1 MSSFLPGF
9 TEFSVGCNYWA
20 SHAGISMWHQW
31 DLAEVEKDFAAMKD
45 AGMNTVRL
53 FPLWSDFQPVQF
65 AYGQRGI
72 PAEFVFADGSALPAK
87 GLGHYGLSEVMI
99 QRFRQVADLESVPT
113 GAYSIRADGET
124 FGKQSSENIII
135 EKKTDKPGIDIYI
148 KAAGK
153 RESVHIPV
161 ILAESGLKEVV
172 YNDFHI
178 EDGADVL
185 IIAGCGI
192 HNCGVQDSEHSGIHS
207 FYLGKNAKVKYVE
220 KHYGDGD
227 GNGKN
232 IMNPHTVVELA
243 EGAYMEMETTQ
254 IKGVDSTKRKTEAVL
269 HEKSTLIV
277 YEKIMTHG
285 EQFAETEFV
294 VDLKGED
301 CGTHV
306 VSRSVA
312 KDNSR
317 QLFISDVVGNAKCS
331 GHTEC
336 DAIIMDNASVV
347 AIPKIVANNT
357 EASLIHEAAIGK
369 IAGEQ
374 LIKLMTLG
382 LDEKQAEEEI
392 INGFLK

>member
-1 MSSFLPGF
+1 M
-9 TEFSVGCNYWA
+9 
-20 SHAGISMWHQW
+20 
-31 DLAEVEKDFAAMKD
+31 AEKKLDSLKLNLLRE
-45 AGMNTVRL
+45 
-53 FPLWSDFQPVQF
+53 
-65 AYGQRGI
+65 
-72 PAEFVFADGSALPAK
+72 
-87 GLGHYGLSEVMI
+87 
-99 QRFRQVADLESVPT
+99 VADLEGVPQ
-113 GAYSIRADGET
+113 GAYSIRVDGDT
-124 FGKQSSENIII
+124 FDKKSSENIVI
-135 EKKTDKPGIDIYI
+135 EKKTDLPGIDIYI
-148 KAAGK
+148 KAGTK

-161 ILAESGLKEVV
+161 ILAESGIRETV

-178 EDGADVL
+178 GEGADVL

-207 FYLGKNAKVKYVE
+207 FYVGKNAKVKYVE
-220 KHYGDGD
+220 KHFGDGD

-232 IMNPHTVVELA
+232 IMNPHTVVELD

-254 IKGVDSTKRKTEAVL
+254 IKGVDSTKRKTDAVL
-269 HEKSTLIV
+269 KAKSTLIIH
-277 YEKIMTHG
+277 EKIMTHG
-285 EQFAETEFV
+285 DQFAETEFT
-294 VDLKGED
+294 VDLRGDD

-312 KDNSR
+312 KGRSR
-317 QLFISDVVGNAKCS
+317 QLFVSDVVGNARCS

-336 DAIIMDNASVV
+336 DAIIMDDASVV
-347 AIPKIVANNT
+347 AVPKIVANNT